1 MVSPEKA
8 QEMVATGEGNAGS
21 GGEKREART
30 TLMAWLGAASPRFID
45 AEAAAARASGA
56 ADVAIGNNI
65 GNQRRHIWIG
75 RGRRGQREVG
85 ETTTK
90 EGATAA
96 AKGAAGGFWVP
107 RLEGSD
113 SYCYVRRRNCYYGSL
128 EGSDGGSQVLA
139 VMVAAV
145 EVEEAT
151 VVMEQRVVDGVD
163 QRSRLEAMDVDSKEE
178 QQRCGRQLL
187 SMPTVRIG
195 GTMATTMISG
205 CKINN
210 SGERRQ
216 WQQQRWLWLR
226 GLKVADEGDESS
238 GKKRKKMRVVAG
250 VRRDIAVEAGEND
263 NGPRS
268 AVED

>member
-8 QEMVATGEGNAGS
+8 QEMAAIGEGNAGS
-21 GGEKREART
+21 EGEKREART

-45 AEAAAARASGA
+45 ARASGA

-75 RGRRGQREVG
+75 RGRRGQREAG

-96 AKGAAGGFWVP
+96 AKGAVGGFWVP

-113 SYCYVRRRNCYYGSL
+113 SYCYVRRRNCYYRSL

-139 VMVAAV
+139 VMVATV
-145 EVEEAT
+145 EVEQAT
-151 VVMEQRVVDGVD
+151 VVIEQRAVDGVD
-163 QRSRLEAMDVDSKEE
+163 QRPRLEAMDVDSKEE
-178 QQRCGRQLL
+178 QQHCGRQLL
-187 SMPTVRIG
+187 SMPT
-195 GTMATTMISG
+195 
-205 CKINN
+205 
-210 SGERRQ
+210 
-216 WQQQRWLWLR
+216 
-226 GLKVADEGDESS
+226 GDESS

-250 VRRDIAVEAGEND
+250 VRRDITAEAGEKD

>member
-1 MVSPEKA
+1 MA
-8 QEMVATGEGNAGS
+8 AIGEGKSGS
-21 GGEKREART
+21 RGEKREART
-30 TLMAWLGAASPRFID
+30 MLMAWLGAASPRFID
-45 AEAAAARASGA
+45 
-56 ADVAIGNNI
+56 
-65 GNQRRHIWIG
+65 
-75 RGRRGQREVG
+75 

-90 EGATAA
+90 EGATTAE
-96 AKGAAGGFWVP
+96 KGAVGGFWVP

-113 SYCYVRRRNCYYGSL
+113 SYCYVRRRNCYYRSL

-151 VVMEQRVVDGVD
+151 VVMEQRAVDGVD
-163 QRSRLEAMDVDSKEE
+163 QRPRLEAMDVDSKEE

-187 SMPTVRIG
+187 SMLTVRIG
-195 GTMATTMISG
+195 GTMAMTMISG

-210 SGERRQ
+210 NGKRGQCNVKQVEAEEATRSSSDAAICGWRGR
-216 WQQQRWLWLR
+216 QQQRWLWLH
-226 GLKVADEGDESS
+226 GLKVAYEGDESS
-238 GKKRKKMRVVAG
+238 GKKRKKMRAVAG
-250 VRRDIAVEAGEND
+250 VRRDIAAKAGEKD